1 MLFRSHVGGQI
12 HLSVAAPDKLEV
24 EGAWLYPWTEVQQ
37 MGVAVRTGVDATAQQ
52 VREFNADLVI
62 MATGALPKAAPID
75 LSGVDKAVAISQAW
89 DVLANPQGIPG
100 GARVTVLGGGTV
112 GLETADLL
120 VKTRACSVTLIEPR
134 AVLAEGISKSNRNE
148 VIDRLREAGVA
159 MMLKTIVISASGKTL
174 QLKCAEG
181 NTKPH
186 DIGNCLIIA
195 VGAQPNT
202 SATAMLEDA
211 RVPFVAVGDCSQVGD
226 FMTCLRDAW
235 MVGSAID
242 LYMARAVL
250 AHAKTGVNDLTQN
263 IQ

>member
-1 MLFRSHVGGQI
+1 M
-12 HLSVAAPDKLEV
+12 
-24 EGAWLYPWTEVQQ
+24 
-37 MGVAVRTGVDATAQQ
+37 TGVQTC
-52 VREFNADLVI
+52 
-62 MATGALPKAAPID
+62 ALPIC
-75 LSGVDKAVAISQAW
+75 
-89 DVLANPQGIPG
+89 
-100 GARVTVLGGGTV
+100 
-112 GLETADLL
+112 
-120 VKTRACSVTLIEPR
+120 ACSVTLIEPR

-186 DIGNCLIIA
+186 DIGDCLIIA

-235 MVGSAID
+235 MVGSAVD
-242 LYMARAVL
+242 LYATRGVL
-250 AHAKTGVNDLTQN
+250 AHTKPAPS
-263 IQ
+263 I